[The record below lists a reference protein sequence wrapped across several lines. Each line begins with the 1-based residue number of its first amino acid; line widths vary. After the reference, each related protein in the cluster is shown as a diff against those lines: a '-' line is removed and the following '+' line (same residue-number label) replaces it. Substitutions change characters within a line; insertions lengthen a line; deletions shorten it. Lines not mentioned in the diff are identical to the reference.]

1 MDTTAIILAVAALVL
16 LIVLMKQLHGISKGL
31 VETRSM
37 EEQARQVEE
46 ARLETLLARMSE
58 MLESKQRL
66 LSENLRDAMGEN
78 QKRIGDS
85 VQASLKNTTDTLNQ
99 RFAELSQLS
108 ERKLDVISGKVDER
122 LSQGF
127 EKTQKIFSDVLSRLA
142 VIDKAQERISKLS
155 ENVVSLQDVLTDK
168 RARGAFGE
176 VQLHQLIDQA
186 LPKSAYSLQATL
198 SNGRRADCLLQ
209 LPEPVGH
216 MAIDAK
222 FPLENY
228 QKLTDPDLAESE
240 RNQALIRFKQDVRKH
255 IEDIAGRYIIAGE
268 TADGAIM
275 FLPSEAVFAELH
287 AHHPDV
293 IALSQK
299 RRVWIA
305 SPTTMMAILTTVAA
319 VLKDAETKRQVH
331 IIQEHLQ
338 GLAEDFNRFGSRFDK
353 LATHIRQAHDDTQQ
367 IHTSAKKISGRF
379 AKIEKVDLKKDEIP
393 PIDANT

>member
-1 MDTTAIILAVAALVL
+1 MDVTAIILVIAVVVLIAL
-16 LIVLMKQLHGISKGL
+16 IKQLHSLGK
-31 VETRSM
+31 SM
-37 EEQARQVEE
+37 AENSTKEEQARQIEE
-46 ARLETLLARMSE
+46 ARLETLLARISE

-66 LSENLRDAMGEN
+66 LSENLRDAMGES

-85 VQASLKNTTDTLNQ
+85 VQGSLKNTTDTLNQ

-122 LSQGF
+122 LNQGF

-142 VIDKAQERISKLS
+142 VIDKAQERIAKLS

-176 VQLHQLIDQA
+176 VQLHQLISQA
-186 LPKSAYSLQATL
+186 LPKSAYLLQATL

-275 FLPSEAVFAELH
+275 FLPSEGCVRRVACPPSGRDCTVPETARLDCQPDDDDG
-287 AHHPDV
+287 HPDYCGGC
-293 IALSQK
+293 
-299 RRVWIA
+299 
-305 SPTTMMAILTTVAA
+305 
-319 VLKDAETKRQVH
+319 AE
-331 IIQEHLQ
+331 
-338 GLAEDFNRFGSRFDK
+338 GC
-353 LATHIRQAHDDTQQ
+353 
-367 IHTSAKKISGRF
+367 
-379 AKIEKVDLKKDEIP
+379 
-393 PIDANT
+393 